1 MQISRVQANY
11 FTNYQNNNISTNTK
25 SQTPA
30 ANFNRAE
37 SSNPF
42 AKVPVNYK
50 YGANIHFG
58 EYIDPNRTVPHVDY
72 EEYLALKPAAKERLK
87 RRYQNFL
94 SKKTN
99 IEGLFDNKYTTNP
112 LSNEKTVEAFF
123 DVAKMYNKYKGQPI
137 ICLGR
142 SPKWFLNTSL

>member
-11 FTNYQNNNISTNTK
+11 FTNYQNNNIRTNTK
-25 SQTPA
+25 SQTSA

-37 SSNPF
+37 SNNPF

-94 SKKTN
+94 SKKQISKDYLIINTLQ
-99 IEGLFDNKYTTNP
+99 ILFQMK
-112 LSNEKTVEAFF
+112 K
-123 DVAKMYNKYKGQPI
+123 Q
-137 ICLGR
+137 
-142 SPKWFLNTSL
+142 

>member
-11 FTNYQNNNISTNTK
+11 FTNYQNNNIRTNTK

-30 ANFNRAE
+30 ANFNQAE

-58 EYIDPNRTVPHVDY
+58 EYIDPNRTVPHVD
-72 EEYLALKPAAKERLK
+72 
-87 RRYQNFL
+87 
-94 SKKTN
+94 
-99 IEGLFDNKYTTNP
+99 
-112 LSNEKTVEAFF
+112 
-123 DVAKMYNKYKGQPI
+123 
-137 ICLGR
+137 
-142 SPKWFLNTSL
+142 